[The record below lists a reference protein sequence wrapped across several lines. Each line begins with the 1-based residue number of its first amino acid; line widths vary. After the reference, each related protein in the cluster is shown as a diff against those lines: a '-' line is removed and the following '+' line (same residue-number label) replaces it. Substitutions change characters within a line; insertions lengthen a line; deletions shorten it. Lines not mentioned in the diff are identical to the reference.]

1 MPKQL
6 TYREAAKRIG
16 RTTRAIRYMR
26 QDGMPM
32 GWDIRNGQRVR
43 VVEEKVLLKHWRQR
57 LKNWPPHQYRLR
69 RALQQEAAQAD
80 KEPAPTPNHPP
91 RPPGRDVN
99 AQSATRRVS

>member
-1 MPKQL
+1 MPLL

-32 GWDIRNGQRVR
+32 GWERRNGQMVR
-43 VVEEKVLLKHWRQR
+43 VVDEQVLLKHWRQR

-69 RALQQEAAQAD
+69 KIRQQEAADEAQRAHTD
-80 KEPAPTPNHPP
+80 PNMPP
-91 RPPGRDVN
+91 PPNV
-99 AQSATRRVS
+99 AV

>member
-43 VVEEKVLLKHWRQR
+43 VVDEQVLLKHWRQR

-69 RALQQEAAQAD
+69 RARQQEAAQA
-80 KEPAPTPNHPP
+80 EQEAPPTPNHPP
-91 RPPGRDVN
+91 TPHGHETN

>member
-1 MPKQL
+1 MTLL

-32 GWDIRNGQRVR
+32 GWERRNGQMVR
-43 VVEEKVLLKHWRQR
+43 VVDEQVLLKHWRQR

-69 RALQQEAAQAD
+69 KLRQQEAAEEAATSSPHRDTRPQ
-80 KEPAPTPNHPP
+80 PN
-91 RPPGRDVN
+91 V
-99 AQSATRRVS
+99 AV

>member
-1 MPKQL
+1 MPLL

-32 GWDIRNGQRVR
+32 GWERRNGQMVR
-43 VVEEKVLLKHWRQR
+43 VVDEQVLLKHWRQR

-69 RALQQEAAQAD
+69 KLRQQEAAETPP
-80 KEPAPTPNHPP
+80 EPQPNPNRRDTP
-91 RPPGRDVN
+91 
-99 AQSATRRVS
+99 SARQ